1 MALKLLGCEDAV
13 ELVERGLPSSY
24 RHFVHGRAERAL
36 GDGAAGGVLVNLLEG
51 GAVEEVR
58 TGFHAVGLSQLLTDS
73 LIALI
78 QLTGHQLVGAD
89 APRRIRGALRRP
101 ELYSV
106 GEILGQKFR

>member
-1 MALKLLGCEDAV
+1 MSLAGLVGTEQTV
-13 ELVERGLPSSY
+13 ELLERGLPAGH

-36 GDGAAGGVLVNLLEG
+36 GDGDAGGVLVNLLEG

-58 TGFHAVGLSQLLTDS
+58 TGFHTVGLSQLLTDS

-89 APRRIRGALRRP
+89 APRRIRGADAAAP
-101 ELYSV
+101 PPCP
-106 GEILGQKFR
+106 GAG